1 VAGPHGIEVVA
12 VRTLKEAV
20 AAGLIRQPPP
30 PGTRRS
36 QRSQRSNRSSNSSS
50 NSSTSRDSS
59 SSYDADNNADA
70 ESDDDVSGE
79 LQPLEEDDVE
89 VEVDDDDELQP
100 PPRRGKR
107 SMRRREDRTPFRNE
121 VYGETYRPSAGR
133 MGFEP
138 PNPGLRGLSD
148 TY

>member
-1 VAGPHGIEVVA
+1 VPGPHGIEVVA

-30 PGTRRS
+30 PGTG
-36 QRSQRSNRSSNSSS
+36 RSQRSNQRSNQRSSSRNSSS
-50 NSSTSRDSS
+50 SSEAGAADDS
-59 SSYDADNNADA
+59 AD
-70 ESDDDVSGE
+70 SDDELSGE
-79 LQPLEEDDVE
+79 LRPVEDDYDVE
-89 VEVDDDDELQP
+89 LDDDDELQP